1 MTELKLPLDFERLP
15 EFWQLKEALWAERL
29 KQPTPNLGLALNS
42 PTLASQ
48 PPPTSDEAQ
57 ARFCEG
63 MAILLWVRLWVVL
76 GYLARV
82 TSRPG
87 WLNEMGARQM
97 NGGVLWQLD
106 CPPVEMLVRGTL
118 LRRLD
123 GATPGPSPG
132 AVAPA
137 ELRPGDSPT
146 PAGEGYLCELFSK
159 TNEHLSGTYL
169 TKEERGNRRSL
180 AERSK
185 NMIAAEAKQ
194 QGFLLPPETFRTR
207 TGEVMDKTAVERSM
221 VLIITL
227 DRLLK
232 RGQRHA
238 GTFTQGLVADADWVV
253 RNTPQEHLAQF
264 YKWLGE
270 RLDHPATPKSAE
282 DVLRDWDATFRV
294 ARTMEGF

>member
-1 MTELKLPLDFERLP
+1 
-15 EFWQLKEALWAERL
+15 
-29 KQPTPNLGLALNS
+29 
-42 PTLASQ
+42 
-48 PPPTSDEAQ
+48 
-57 ARFCEG
+57 
-63 MAILLWVRLWVVL
+63 
-76 GYLARV
+76 
-82 TSRPG
+82 
-87 WLNEMGARQM
+87 M

-118 LRRLD
+118 LK
-123 GATPGPSPG
+123 AESGPCGRP
-132 AVAPA
+132 PA
-137 ELRPGDSPT
+137 ESGNPD
-146 PAGEGYLCELFSK
+146 GYFCELFSK
-159 TNEHLSGTYL
+159 TNGHLSGTFL

-185 NMIAAEAKQ
+185 HMIAAEAKQ

-207 TGEVMDKTAVERSM
+207 TGEAMDKTAVERSM

-232 RGQRHA
+232 RGQRHT

-253 RNTPQEHLAQF
+253 RNTPQELLAQF

-270 RLDHPATPKSAE
+270 RQDHPATPKSAE
-282 DVLRDWDATFRV
+282 DVLRDWDATFGV

>member
-15 EFWQLKEALWAERL
+15 EFWQLKEALLAERQ
-29 KQPTPNLGLALNS
+29 KQPTVGGTSGLASISELS
-42 PTLASQ
+42 SR
-48 PPPTSDEAQ
+48 DK
-57 ARFCEG
+57 FCEG
-63 MAILLWVRLWVVL
+63 MAILLWLRLWVVL

-87 WLNEMGARQM
+87 WLNELGVRQV
-97 NGGVLWQLD
+97 NEAFWQFGDD
-106 CPPVEMLVRGTL
+106 CPPVEMLVRSTL
-118 LRRLD
+118 LRR
-123 GATPGPSPG
+123 
-132 AVAPA
+132 A
-137 ELRPGDSPT
+137 EPRPDIEPRLGDSPA
-146 PAGEGYLCELFSK
+146 PAGEGYMCDLFGK

-169 TKEERGNRRSL
+169 SKEERGNRRSL

-207 TGEVMDKTAVERSM
+207 SGEVMDKTAVDRSM
-221 VLIITL
+221 VLVITL
-227 DRLLK
+227 DRCLK
-232 RGQRHA
+232 RGQRHT

-253 RNTPQEHLAQF
+253 RNTSQEHLTQF

-270 RLDHPATPKSAE
+270 RHDHPATPKSAE
-282 DVLRDWDATFRV
+282 DVLRDWEATFRV